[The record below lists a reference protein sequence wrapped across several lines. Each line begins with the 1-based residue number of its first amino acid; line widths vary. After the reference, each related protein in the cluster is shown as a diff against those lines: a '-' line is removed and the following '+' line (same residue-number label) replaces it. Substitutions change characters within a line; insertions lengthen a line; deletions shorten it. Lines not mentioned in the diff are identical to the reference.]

1 MTARE
6 VTLVQDSFRRVL
18 PNTEQVAALFYARL
32 FEIEPAVRGLFNGD
46 MQEQGKKLFQM
57 LGLAV
62 GSLECFES
70 VMPFLRQLGARHL
83 GYGVRDEHY
92 SCVGVALLWTL
103 ERGLGAAFT
112 PEVKHAWTA
121 LYGAIANTMLEG
133 AHAAKAAA

>member
-6 VTLVQDSFRRVL
+6 VTLVQESFRKVL
-18 PNTEQVAALFYARL
+18 PSTEQVAALFYARL

-62 GSLECFES
+62 GSLECFET
-70 VMPFLRQLGARHL
+70 VGPHLRQLGARHL

-92 SCVGVALLWTL
+92 SSVGVALLWTL

-112 PEVKHAWTA
+112 SEVKHAWTA
-121 LYGAIANTMLEG
+121 LYAAIANTMLEG
-133 AHAAKAAA
+133 AHAARAAA

>member
-6 VTLVQDSFRRVL
+6 VTLVQESFRKVL
-18 PNTEQVAALFYARL
+18 PNTEQVAAIFYARL

-57 LGLAV
+57 LALAV

-70 VMPFLRQLGARHL
+70 VSPFLRQLGARHTS
-83 GYGVRDEHY
+83 YGVRDEHY
-92 SCVGVALLWTL
+92 SSVGVALLWTL
-103 ERGLGAAFT
+103 ERGLGSAFT

-121 LYGAIANTMLEG
+121 LYAAIANTMLEG
-133 AHAAKAAA
+133 AHAKVAA